1 MPGSIKID
9 DGSGNYTILTNAG
22 SLGSD
27 KTITIPNETA
37 TLATT
42 TATNLGGLVKLA
54 SSTASS
60 SSELVFDNFVDTS
73 IYSSYYIAVDNII
86 PATNNVNFR
95 VVFRTGGASGADKT
109 GTYSRGYAYNY
120 LETSSSSSGARAD
133 YTDYGVLA
141 DNVGN
146 AGGSVHALQAIGQFF
161 PGNGTNSTPIIQ
173 MPLTQRQSSGAVVG
187 YYQNA
192 IIVENLYAA
201 TGLRFYLGSGNIASG
216 SIHIFGVKK

>member
-60 SSELVFDNFVDTS
+60 SASLTFDNFVDTS
-73 IYSSYYIAVDNII
+73 LYASYHIEYNQIK
-86 PATNNVNFR
+86 PATDNVAFR
-95 VVFRTGGASGADKT
+95 AIFRTGGASGADQT
-109 GTYSRGYAYNY
+109 GTYYMG
-120 LETSSSSSGARAD
+120 
-133 YTDYGVLA
+133 GVYYSPDSA
-141 DNVGN
+141 
-146 AGGSVHALQAIGQFF
+146 
-161 PGNGTNSTPIIQ
+161 
-173 MPLTQRQSSGAVVG
+173 SGAVSSNNSYSNFVNIESALGNANGEALMGQAKFYPAVG
-187 YYQNA
+187 DSTQNIA
-192 IIVENLYAA
+192 QLHSNIGHQRYDDTSRGSFRIGIIEAPGTEN
-201 TGLRFYLGSGNIASG
+201 TGIRFFMSSGNIGSG
-216 SIHIFGVKK
+216 TITIYGVKK